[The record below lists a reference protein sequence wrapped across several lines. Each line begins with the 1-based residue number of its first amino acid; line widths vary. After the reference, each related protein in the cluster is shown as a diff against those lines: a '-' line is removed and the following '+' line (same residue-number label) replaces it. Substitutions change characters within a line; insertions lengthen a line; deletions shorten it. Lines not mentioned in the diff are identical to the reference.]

1 MKKSSALREGERCH
15 SKWCEVRDSGIHGRG
30 LFAKRFIPKGT
41 EIIEY
46 IGEMV
51 DKEESDRRAWA
62 RVALAKKTGDAA
74 VYIFTL
80 NDEFD
85 IDGDVPENSARLINH
100 SCKPNCDA
108 YIDDDRIWITA
119 GRDIEKDEELY
130 YNYGFDLDCWEDH
143 PCYCGSKN
151 CVGYIAG
158 KKYWPEL
165 RKRIAKKKAKLEAA
179 RAARA
184 ARSAAKK
191 AAATKAVKKVPT
203 KKTPAKKAAERS

>member
-15 SKWCEVRDSGIHGRG
+15 SKWCEVRQSGIHGRG
-30 LFAKRFIPKGT
+30 LFAKRLIPKGT

-46 IGEMV
+46 IGEKV
-51 DKEESDRRAWA
+51 GKEESDRRAWA
-62 RVALAKKTGDAA
+62 RVELAKKTGDAA

-100 SCKPNCDA
+100 SCSPNCDS
-108 YIDDDRIWITA
+108 YIEDDHIWITA
-119 GRDIEKDEELY
+119 ARDIKKDEELY

-143 PCYCGSKN
+143 PCRCGSKN

-158 KKYWPEL
+158 KQYWPEL
-165 RKRIAKKKAKLEAA
+165 RKKIAKKKAKLKAAQAA
-179 RAARA
+179 RAAKA
-184 ARSAAKK
+184 ALKKAAAKK
-191 AAATKAVKKVPT
+191 ALGKK
-203 KKTPAKKAAERS
+203 KPAKKTAKRS